1 MQNNKLTINGQ
12 KLANDFFSRLPH
24 PDENNIDALP

>member
-12 KLANDFFSRLPH
+12 KLANDFFSFTA